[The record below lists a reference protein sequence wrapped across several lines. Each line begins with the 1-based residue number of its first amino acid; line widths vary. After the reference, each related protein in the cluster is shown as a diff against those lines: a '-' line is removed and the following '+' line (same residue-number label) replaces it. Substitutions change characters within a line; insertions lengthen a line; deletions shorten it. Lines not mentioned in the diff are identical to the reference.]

1 MATNESRKILLE
13 HCSVQQTIGGPGFL
27 SWACGAQ
34 STPYRSGGGKT
45 KKKKKKR
52 VDGTT
57 ITTVSRLLLVPP
69 GPPSFHERRPDGRT
83 LCGCHG
89 RPFSFQWRAYTNIW
103 GPFAPSDPFIAW
115 DPTPTP
121 GPSWSSS
128 LVAFTPY
135 IHTVTPLFLLFL
147 LSCSRPPSPP
157 LNPTSSSR
165 PCAVQ
170 CTAGHSIGDNSSAP
184 STPSTR
190 PFDRASPSGLAL
202 TYP

>member
-27 SWACGAQ
+27 SWTCGATKYSVLQ
-34 STPYRSGGGKT
+34 WGGKT

-57 ITTVSRLLLVPP
+57 ITTLSRLLLVPP
-69 GPPSFHERRPDGRT
+69 GPPSFRERRLDGRT

-121 GPSWSSS
+121 RSFVVEFACGVYSVQTHSNPPLFAGSS
-128 LVAFTPY
+128 L
-135 IHTVTPLFLLFL
+135 LFAT
-147 LSCSRPPSPP
+147 PPSLPP
-157 LNPTSSSR
+157 PPPHDLAPCGAQQGTVLIEPASAFWPT
-165 PCAVQ
+165 V
-170 CTAGHSIGDNSSAP
+170 H
-184 STPSTR
+184 
-190 PFDRASPSGLAL
+190 
-202 TYP
+202 